1 MFGKPPGRSRASLRA
16 VPLFFVRPKQLNSR
30 VVELTPATPRAG
42 VGVARR
48 HLWFFKNK
56 TVADKYRGRFS
67 WNGFVG

>member
-1 MFGKPPGRSRASLRA
+1 MFGKPPGRSGASLRA

-30 VVELTPATPRAG
+30 VVELTAATPRAD
-42 VGVARR
+42 VACR

-56 TVADKYRGRFS
+56 TVADKYSGRFS